1 MATLN
6 YYVEINNEYL
16 GKYKRVNGRTR
27 KEVEFKASEQL
38 LRWARE
44 EERTR
49 ERNAI
54 VNEKERAV
62 QDTEEALYRV
72 EEYRRI
78 LEATLTVDDR
88 IRWEDLLDRDP
99 YPELPPQLE
108 DVVTRMEVPS
118 RRPLIEKLRPSL
130 TAKREEAERTAQT
143 MYERLVQKHDE
154 AVRRHAEEQRE
165 RSAEVDEFRQGCE
178 AGEVEAVEKYI
189 SLVLSNSV
197 YPEGFPRE
205 FNVQYL
211 PEERIVVADVELP
224 SPEAVPRVIQYKYVA
239 SRKTTDE
246 ALMKDRDFQKYYD
259 EIVYQTILRTVHEIF
274 EGDYAQTCEA
284 AVVNGWVEGVDPATG
299 KSFRSCIT
307 SCEADRDRFLEID
320 LGRVQP
326 EACFRELKGSST
338 ARLAGLKPVAP
349 IRRIEREDPRFIEA
363 QEVLEELEAGS
374 NLLTMDWQQFEMLV
388 RELFEKFFSGEGIE
402 VNVTRASRDEGV
414 DAVVIDP
421 DPLKGGKIIVQA
433 KRYRNAVPAAAVREL
448 YGSMMNER
456 AGRGVLVTTGH
467 FGRSAQEFVRDK
479 EIGLID
485 GAQLLHLLQNR
496 GYKVRIDPT
505 EVVA

>member
-1 MATLN
+1 MASLS
-6 YYVEINNEYL
+6 YYIEIQNEYL
-16 GKYKRVNGRTR
+16 RKYKRVTGRTR
-27 KEVEFKASEQL
+27 REVELKASEQL
-38 LRWARE
+38 LKWARE
-44 EERTR
+44 EERAR
-49 ERNAI
+49 ERAA
-54 VNEKERAV
+54 VADEKEQAI
-62 QDTEEALYRV
+62 QDTEEALSRI
-72 EEYRRI
+72 EEYRGI

-88 IRWEDLLDRDP
+88 IRWENLVDHDP
-99 YPELPPQLE
+99 HPEPPPRLE
-108 DVVTRMEVPS
+108 DVVAQMGVPGK
-118 RRPLIEKLRPSL
+118 RPLMEKLRPSL
-130 TAKREEAERTAQT
+130 TARREEAEQAAQA
-143 MYERLVQKHDE
+143 MHEQLVRKHDE
-154 AVRRHAEEQRE
+154 AVRRREEEQRE
-165 RSAEVDEFRQGCE
+165 RNVEVEEFRRGYE
-178 AGEVEAVEKYI
+178 SGEVEEVEKYV

-205 FNVQYL
+205 FGVQYL
-211 PEERIVVADVELP
+211 PEERTIVTDIELP
-224 SPEAVPRVIQYKYVA
+224 SPAAVPQVIQYKYVA

-246 ALMKDRDFQKYYD
+246 VLMKDRDFQKYYD

-274 EGDYAQTCEA
+274 EGDYAKTCEI
-284 AVVNGWVEGVDPATG
+284 AVVNGWVEGIDPATG
-299 KSFRSCIT
+299 KNFRSCIA
-307 SCEADRDRFLEID
+307 SCEADRVRFLEID

-338 ARLAGLKPVAP
+338 AQFAGLKPVAP

-388 RELFEKFFSGEGIE
+388 RELFEKLYSGEGVE

-421 DPLKGGKIIVQA
+421 DPFKGGKIIVQA
-433 KRYRNAVPAAAVREL
+433 KRYRKAVPAAAVREL
-448 YGSMMNER
+448 YGSMTNER
-456 AGRGVLVTTGH
+456 AGRGVLVTTGY

-505 EVVA
+505 EVVT